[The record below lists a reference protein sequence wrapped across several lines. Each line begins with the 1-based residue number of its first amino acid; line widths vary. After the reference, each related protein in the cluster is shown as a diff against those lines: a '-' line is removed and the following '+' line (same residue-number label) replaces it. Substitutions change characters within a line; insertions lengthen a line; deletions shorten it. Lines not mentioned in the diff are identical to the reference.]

1 MQTSSQQ
8 REVTVS
14 LQGSVCLYGSANLK
28 WDLTLPPEHGLFER
42 IQNLALRGLDNSL
55 KGDSI
60 YVVPDCIFEER
71 TPRKVV
77 EVWPVIWVE
86 PV

>member
-1 MQTSSQQ
+1 MQSSSQQ
-8 REVTVS
+8 SEVTVS

-42 IQNLALRGLDNSL
+42 IQNLALLDVDSL
-55 KGDSI
+55 TGDSI

-77 EVWPVIWVE
+77 EIWPVIWVE